1 MNKSQIALEI
11 SQDIYAI
18 GGDLEKATHQLHNFE
33 ISSTQYAN
41 SLYVMACEAIYLKQ
55 VIQVM
60 RESGYQFRNYE
71 KELTI
76 LNTVT
81 NTIDDNFKLSNMNE
95 LSVEELKPF
104 LDLTKKYEE
113 IVPVDDLEDEL
124 EY

>member
-18 GGDLEKATHQLHNFE
+18 GGDLEKATYQLQNFE
-33 ISSTQYAN
+33 ISTTQYAN

-55 VIQVM
+55 VIQVL
-60 RESGYQFRNYE
+60 RENGYQFRNYE
-71 KELTI
+71 KEMTI

-81 NTIDDNFKLSNMNE
+81 NTIDDNFKLSNMHE
-95 LSVEELKPF
+95 LSDEEMMPF
-104 LDLTKKYEE
+104 VRLTQKYNKV
-113 IVPVDDLEDEL
+113 VPVDEFDEEL